1 MKLYF
6 IFVKYVYFIKKLL
19 LYKILIFINM
29 FIIQLDF
36 YKYDNNP
43 YTIK

>member
-19 LYKILIFINM
+19 NLINYFTCNKNIAYKVKDN
-29 FIIQLDF
+29 FII
-36 YKYDNNP
+36 
-43 YTIK
+43 I